1 MDPKTA
7 ETTHNISNTLGPG
20 TAYECTVECWF
31 KKFSK
36 GDESLEDEEH
46 MAGHQKLTTTS

>member
-36 GDESLEDEEH
+36 GDESLEDEEC
-46 MAGHQKLTTTS
+46 SS